1 MYMEECFKYG
11 KYFECYECYCN
22 AVQTSSSLD
31 FPGRS
36 KYLAG
41 KSCFYIYKEKQ
52 RLLQFVSLPEADMY
66 LLRDSCFSFMYETI
80 KLLGASSDQGL
91 MDDVDKWMLDRAMI
105 DYIRA
110 TNNLKDCMRC
120 LLCLKKSRDIR
131 RSHFC
136 PRKILERFASGCYIP
151 NNMKG
156 LLSLHDG
163 NVVSCDTPKTETRY
177 MFCSSCEDILSQHGE
192 TQFLPNFFDKL
203 YDIAKVVNA
212 ADKSSQNDMK
222 SKDLDAAE
230 GLSQPIDPKPSSS
243 TDATTFDSSAHL
255 SHARDIFYDRWLYLF
270 CIGIIFRG
278 IAYISRKSFVNDDEL
293 YQLFVKC
300 RECLLKAPH
309 IDNIENLPLVEILIS
324 PSKPK
329 AGDEN
334 HGFIHLAMRMLYQ
347 FTIGA
352 TNLQDGVFEY
362 PQKVHFVL
370 AQVGIINVLA
380 KLPPS
385 QHVPTPTGCVIK
397 STKGTH
403 SFRIPPSEERYG
415 LIRQGV
421 WEVIYSTA
429 QELLEAWWQRPKQFC
444 PQGVQEPPNDTMEL
458 YDIEGSGFADMLNT
472 GGKILPAHIDSQQPT
487 MLDLLPGGFH
497 FDSNLHIVR
506 LPDHHTVLVHYCYS
520 NAPVRIL
527 YFVAVGDGGKYNT
540 TRPYIVVHYSSPGVV
555 IKFGFFIDVKELT
568 ALDFL
573 PDKKPREMIEDVKVV
588 QEIQD
593 NLPNILLKILQ
604 EKGCCS
610 LFLVLK
616 NYSK

>member
-1 MYMEECFKYG
+1 MEECFKYG
-11 KYFECYECYCN
+11 KYYECYECYCS
-22 AVQTSSSLD
+22 AIQTLPPSD
-31 FPGRS
+31 FPVSG
-36 KYLAG
+36 KYITG

-52 RLLQFVSLPEADMY
+52 RLLQFVSLPEGDMY
-66 LLRDSCFSFMYETI
+66 LHRDSCFSFMFETI
-80 KLLGASSDQGL
+80 KLLGASIDQGL
-91 MDDVDKWMLDRAMI
+91 MDDADKWMLDRAII

-156 LLSLHDG
+156 LLSLHEG
-163 NVVSCDTPKTETRY
+163 NVVSCDTPKTETRF

-192 TQFLPNFFDKL
+192 TQFLPQFFDKL
-203 YDIAKVVNA
+203 YKV
-212 ADKSSQNDMK
+212 ADVVDKLSQNDMK
-222 SKDLDAAE
+222 NKGLVEDAAE
-230 GLSQPIDPKPSSS
+230 TSSELSQPSDPKPSSATVVS
-243 TDATTFDSSAHL
+243 TIDSSAHL
-255 SHARDIFYDRWLYLF
+255 SQTRDIIYDRWLYLF
-270 CIGIIFRG
+270 CVGIIFRG

-309 IDNIENLPLVEILIS
+309 IDDIENLPLVEILIS

-362 PQKVHFVL
+362 PQKAHFVL
-370 AQVGIINVLA
+370 AQIGIINILA

-385 QHVPTPTGCVIK
+385 QHVPAPSGCVVNK
-397 STKGTH
+397 TKGTH
-403 SFRIPPSEERYG
+403 SFHIPASEERNG
-415 LIRQGV
+415 LIYQGV

-444 PQGVQEPPNDTMEL
+444 PQGAQEPPNEAMNL
-458 YDIEGSGFADMLNT
+458 YDIEGSGFVDMLNT

-487 MLDLLPGGFH
+487 TLDFLPDGFH
-497 FDSNLHIVR
+497 FDSVLHTIR
-506 LPDHHTVLVHYCYS
+506 LPDHHTVLVHYFYC
-520 NAPVRIL
+520 NIPVKIL
-527 YFVAVGDGGKYNT
+527 YFVAVGDGGKYEV
-540 TRPYIVVHYSSPGVV
+540 TRPYVVVHYSSPGVV
-555 IKFGFFIDVKELT
+555 IKFGFFVDIKELT
-568 ALDFL
+568 ALEFL
-573 PDKKPREMIEDVKVV
+573 PDRKPKEMIEDVKVV
-588 QEIQD
+588 QEIRND
-593 NLPNILLKILQ
+593 LPNILLKALQ